1 MYHGSV
7 KLSELE
13 EEIGKEKL
21 NEFIANIQ
29 DAFGEKEKVYFNF
42 LSYDRFEDRYTDPAI
57 EKKGNYLQNVLL
69 YEVLGKEKY
78 KKIAE
83 KYGGKKM
90 CITLYRV
97 NRSWDY
103 VELKKNFTQKKS
115 NEKIVEELDLKKT
128 NYIRKLKERSRCVTK
143 DSL

>member
-57 EKKGNYLQNVLL
+57 EKKF
-69 YEVLGKEKY
+69 
-78 KKIAE
+78 AE
-83 KYGGKKM
+83 
-90 CITLYRV
+90 CLVI
-97 NRSWDY
+97 RS
-103 VELKKNFTQKKS
+103 
-115 NEKIVEELDLKKT
+115 
-128 NYIRKLKERSRCVTK
+128 IRKGKI
-143 DSL
+143 

>member
-1 MYHGSV
+1 
-7 KLSELE
+7 
-13 EEIGKEKL
+13 
-21 NEFIANIQ
+21 
-29 DAFGEKEKVYFNF
+29 
-42 LSYDRFEDRYTDPAI
+42 
-57 EKKGNYLQNVLL
+57 
-69 YEVLGKEKY
+69 
-78 KKIAE
+78 
-83 KYGGKKM
+83 M

-103 VELKKNFTQKKS
+103 VELKKYFTQKKS

>member
-69 YEVLGKEKY
+69 YEVLGNPSIGPLSIHLATRDILCVIPAA
-78 KKIAE
+78 KIRRLNAFE
-83 KYGGKKM
+83 VY
-90 CITLYRV
+90 
-97 NRSWDY
+97 
-103 VELKKNFTQKKS
+103 
-115 NEKIVEELDLKKT
+115 
-128 NYIRKLKERSRCVTK
+128 
-143 DSL
+143 

>member
-1 MYHGSV
+1 M
-7 KLSELE
+7 E
-13 EEIGKEKL
+13 
-21 NEFIANIQ
+21 
-29 DAFGEKEKVYFNF
+29 
-42 LSYDRFEDRYTDPAI
+42 
-57 EKKGNYLQNVLL
+57 
-69 YEVLGKEKY
+69 
-78 KKIAE
+78 
-83 KYGGKKM
+83 GKKM

-103 VELKKNFTQKKS
+103 VELKKYFTQKKS